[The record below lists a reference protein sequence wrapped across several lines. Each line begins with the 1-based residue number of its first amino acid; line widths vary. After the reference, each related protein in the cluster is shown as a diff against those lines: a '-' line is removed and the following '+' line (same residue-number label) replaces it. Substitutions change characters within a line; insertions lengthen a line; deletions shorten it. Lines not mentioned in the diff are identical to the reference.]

1 MIRSPHGGGNI
12 ESTMTAAMDADSR
25 YLVTSNGVSDEQPK
39 ADPPKVL
46 ISPAHVQQ
54 MRERKRQLQALQ
66 EWSAQLISNG
76 GPQS

>member
-25 YLVTSNGVSDEQPK
+25 YLVTSNGVPDEQPK

-46 ISPAHVQQ
+46 ISPAHVAQ
-54 MRERKRQLQALQ
+54 MRERRRQIEALQ
-66 EWSAQLISNG
+66 TWAQSLSEV
-76 GPQS
+76 SR